1 MKTLYLEKRGCNFWG
16 DETVESDIGN
26 YRVCTHGEDIH
37 GKDGNMYFLEFS
49 LWRDRKKARTK
60 HKVTGKPLKKV
71 HYDIINSQ
79 GLAIDTQYTDYNGMS
94 WRNVSLERELNKDNY
109 SYNTADILKVVNRIS
124 TEQYD
129 NIVIK

>member
-1 MKTLYLEKRGCNFWG
+1 MKTLYLEKRGCDFS
-16 DETVESDIGN
+16 DYETVESDIKN
-26 YRVCTHGEDIH
+26 YRVYTHGEDII

-60 HKVTGKPLKKV
+60 HKVTGKPLKHVK
-71 HYDIINSQ
+71 YDIINRQ
-79 GLAIDTQYTDYNGMS
+79 GLAIDTQYTDTKGMS
-94 WRNVSLERELNKDNY
+94 WCNVELERELNKDNY

>member
-1 MKTLYLEKRGCNFWG
+1 MKTLYLEKRGCNFWD
-16 DETVESDIGN
+16 DETVESDIQN
-26 YRVCTHGEDIH
+26 YRVCTQGEDIH
-37 GKDGNMYFLEFS
+37 GKDGRTYFLEFS

-60 HKVTGKPLKKV
+60 HKVTGKPLKHV
-71 HYDIINSQ
+71 QYDIINSQ
-79 GLAIDTQYTDYNGMS
+79 GLAIGTQYTDDNGMS
-94 WRNVSLERELNKDNY
+94 WRNVALERELNKDNY